1 MLQRCDSGDGSKADI
16 LQLIA
21 RKLAAKA
28 LDGDL
33 GAIKEIFDRMEASRS
48 RAPFRK
54 NRRDGWCS
62 NGKIRHNL
70 VNSISCVRHGRGEQM
85 QFDRLRRRDVIT
97 LAAGA
102 AAWPLAARAQ
112 APGAPVIGFL
122 GFTSPDAFAGEV
134 GEFRRGLREAGYVEG
149 ENVAIEYRWAENKI
163 ERLSVLAG
171 GLVSRPVAVIVAIGG
186 ATPAFAAKAETS
198 TIPIVF
204 TVAQDPVKLGLV
216 PSLAKPGGNMTGVFL
231 PPEATARRLGF
242 LRELVPAAKR
252 IAVLLDPANATN
264 AAATLSEV
272 EAAARA
278 TGLQIQVLNASTS
291 REIDAASA
299 SLGRERPDALFVGSF
314 ATDRRVQLALLAMLH
329 RIPASYPLRAF
340 VDAGGLMS
348 YGPSLRDAYRQ
359 AGIYVGRILKGAKPA
374 DLPVVQSS
382 KYELVINDATA
393 RMLGLTVPRS
403 LIATADEVIE

>member
-1 MLQRCDSGDGSKADI
+1 MR
-16 LQLIA
+16 
-21 RKLAAKA
+21 
-28 LDGDL
+28 
-33 GAIKEIFDRMEASRS
+33 
-48 RAPFRK
+48 
-54 NRRDGWCS
+54 
-62 NGKIRHNL
+62 
-70 VNSISCVRHGRGEQM
+70 
-85 QFDRLRRRDVIT
+85 FDRLRRRDVIT

-163 ERLSVLAG
+163 ERLSALAG
-171 GLVSRPVAVIVAIGG
+171 GLVRRPVAVIVAIGG

-216 PSLAKPGGNMTGVFL
+216 PSLARPGGNMTGIFL

-291 REIDAASA
+291 REIDAVSA

-382 KYELVINDATA
+382 KYELVINDVTA